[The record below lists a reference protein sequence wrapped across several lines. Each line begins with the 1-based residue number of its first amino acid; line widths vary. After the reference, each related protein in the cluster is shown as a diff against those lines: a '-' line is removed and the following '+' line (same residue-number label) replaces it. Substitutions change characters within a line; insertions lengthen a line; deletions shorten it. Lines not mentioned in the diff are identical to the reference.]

1 MKKIISS
8 LLFLVGIQ
16 GFSNTCNF
24 ANNPDIFL
32 DRVIKKIQTEKR
44 SNDIFCDSDNVKMA
58 YYTIEDEN
66 YNAYSNNYK

>member
-8 LLFLVGIQ
+8 LLFLAGIQ

-32 DRVIKKIQTEKR
+32 DRVIKKKFKLKKDRMIFFVIATMLKWLIIQL
-44 SNDIFCDSDNVKMA
+44 KMR
-58 YYTIEDEN
+58 IIMLI
-66 YNAYSNNYK
+66 